1 MLDWVASIRGVDTN
15 LRRPRISKD
24 DPLMTLRFTFKRG
37 GGGGGKTKVGVE
49 PGFLCHWRG
58 NFIHRQGWR
67 GRGRLKKEP

>member
-37 GGGGGKTKVGVE
+37 GGGGERLRLVWNRAFFAIGVE
-49 PGFLCHWRG
+49 ISFTDRDGG
-58 NFIHRQGWR
+58 G
-67 GRGRLKKEP
+67 EDD